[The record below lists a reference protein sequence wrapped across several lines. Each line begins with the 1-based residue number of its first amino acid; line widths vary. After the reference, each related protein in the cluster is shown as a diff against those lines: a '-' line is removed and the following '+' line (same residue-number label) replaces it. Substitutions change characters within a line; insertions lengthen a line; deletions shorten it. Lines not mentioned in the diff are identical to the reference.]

1 MERTPLWAY
10 YGRVDLETYIAMK
23 ILITAG
29 PTREYLDDV
38 RFLSN
43 ASSGRMGYA
52 IAQAAIDAGHEVV
65 LVSGPVALPVPT
77 GCELVPVEGTRD
89 MYEAC
94 LARFAECD
102 GVIASAAVC
111 DYGPRERTLGKRVKT
126 GQPITIELVE
136 MPDIIAELGR
146 QKGHRWSV
154 GFALEA
160 QDPHR
165 RAVEKLH
172 KKNCDAIVL
181 NRTTAI
187 GADDNSIEL
196 IDSTDTTVAKWTGS
210 KIDIAHR
217 LIAWIV
223 GTLAD

>member
-1 MERTPLWAY
+1 
-10 YGRVDLETYIAMK
+10 
-23 ILITAG
+23 
-29 PTREYLDDV
+29 
-38 RFLSN
+38 
-43 ASSGRMGYA
+43 
-52 IAQAAIDAGHEVV
+52 
-65 LVSGPVALPVPT
+65 
-77 GCELVPVEGTRD
+77 

-111 DYGPRERTLGKRVKT
+111 DYGPRERTSGKRVKT